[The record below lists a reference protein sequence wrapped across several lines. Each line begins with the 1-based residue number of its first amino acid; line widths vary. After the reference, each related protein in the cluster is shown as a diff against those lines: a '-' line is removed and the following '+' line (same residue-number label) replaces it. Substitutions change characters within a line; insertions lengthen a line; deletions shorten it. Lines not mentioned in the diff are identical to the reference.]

1 MQTEFGDS
9 DMHYDLFIRTVDV
22 NIEDITPDDA
32 TGEERELIG
41 KRKYI
46 AVYNPDREKSDIDD
60 LNGKMDLVKMRM
72 SETSDQSDL
81 KKSLGKLR
89 SFVNFSRNG
98 AVMNEKRVP
107 MLRSLAGRFMVVTN
121 TDLPVED
128 IVEAYK
134 EQWTIERSFRT
145 IKSFLEIRPVGHS
158 KSERIR
164 AHVFVAVLSLLLSR
178 IIEKR
183 TDATVSQ
190 IADVLSEL
198 KAIPVRIPGGRP
210 ILRSVSESADSV
222 LSLLSI
228 PIPKK
233 VLGNTP
239 TQ

>member
-1 MQTEFGDS
+1 MKGIS
-9 DMHYDLFIRTVDV
+9 M
-22 NIEDITPDDA
+22 
-32 TGEERELIG
+32 LI
-41 KRKYI
+41 
-46 AVYNPDREKSDIDD
+46 
-60 LNGKMDLVKMRM
+60 
-72 SETSDQSDL
+72 
-81 KKSLGKLR
+81 
-89 SFVNFSRNG
+89 
-98 AVMNEKRVP
+98 
-107 MLRSLAGRFMVVTN
+107 SLAGRFMVVTN

-128 IVEAYK
+128 IEEAYK

-198 KAIPVRIPGGRP
+198 KAIPVRIPGGKL

-228 PIPKK
+228 PVPKK
-233 VLGNTP
+233 VLGNTL